1 MGECA
6 SSLSELSEEER
17 EEAFARYAIIGAY
30 LEGDCSQVELS
41 RRSGVPV
48 KTLQRWVRRYRA
60 HGLRGLA
67 RRTRSDRGKR
77 RGMPEEQRL
86 FIEGLALE
94 SPQRSKATI
103 HRLVCEV
110 SRKQGWPVPSY
121 RLVCQIL
128 SSMPPGLLTLAQE
141 GSVAHRERYDL
152 LARWEASCPNEVWQA
167 DHYKLPIWLVNEQG
181 QAARPWLTAILD
193 DYSRA
198 IVGYRLTW
206 SAPTALHTALTLRQA
221 IVRKEDPRW
230 SMHGLPTKFYTDH
243 GRDFSSTHLEQ
254 SAADLQVQVLF
265 SPPGVPRGRGKIERF
280 FRTVEQL
287 LLQQLPGYSP
297 KERGPE
303 EEERHEERA
312 RLARLSLS
320 AFEDRFRTWLLE
332 QYHQRVHRETHET
345 PQARWEEGNFVPRMP
360 ESLAQLDLL
369 LLTVSKERRVQ
380 QDGISFEGHRYVH
393 TTLAAYVGES
403 VRIRYDPADM
413 AEIRVYF
420 QRRFLCR
427 AMCPEL
433 CETVISR
440 AEIVAARRQR
450 RARERGEVRERKAVV
465 RRFRIKDP
473 AELDGWVG
481 EEELLSGGVGDGS
494 EEKNSGLKRYEDE

>member
-1 MGECA
+1 
-6 SSLSELSEEER
+6 
-17 EEAFARYAIIGAY
+17 
-30 LEGDCSQVELS
+30 
-41 RRSGVPV
+41 
-48 KTLQRWVRRYRA
+48 
-60 HGLRGLA
+60 
-67 RRTRSDRGKR
+67 
-77 RGMPEEQRL
+77 
-86 FIEGLALE
+86 
-94 SPQRSKATI
+94 
-103 HRLVCEV
+103 
-110 SRKQGWPVPSY
+110 
-121 RLVCQIL
+121 
-128 SSMPPGLLTLAQE
+128 
-141 GSVAHRERYDL
+141 
-152 LARWEASCPNEVWQA
+152 
-167 DHYKLPIWLVNEQG
+167 
-181 QAARPWLTAILD
+181 
-193 DYSRA
+193 
-198 IVGYRLTW
+198 
-206 SAPTALHTALTLRQA
+206 
-221 IVRKEDPRW
+221 
-230 SMHGLPTKFYTDH
+230 
-243 GRDFSSTHLEQ
+243 
-254 SAADLQVQVLF
+254 
-265 SPPGVPRGRGKIERF
+265 
-280 FRTVEQL
+280 
-287 LLQQLPGYSP
+287 
-297 KERGPE
+297 
-303 EEERHEERA
+303 
-312 RLARLSLS
+312 
-320 AFEDRFRTWLLE
+320 
-332 QYHQRVHRETHET
+332 
-345 PQARWEEGNFVPRMP
+345 MP